1 MIRWHQ
7 TADFGFVPN
16 EKMPNTFMAVSMD
29 TYDKKLDK
37 NRGTFIKWVQ
47 NGETKFIIVGELH
60 PMNKQTPAWRL
71 AVAGRQR

>member
-1 MIRWHQ
+1 
-7 TADFGFVPN
+7 
-16 EKMPNTFMAVSMD
+16 MAVSMD

-37 NRGTFIKWVQ
+37 NRGTFVKMGSKMVKQ
-47 NGETKFIIVGELH
+47 KFIIVGELH